1 MAQDRRSIRA
11 LAALLPA
18 GTLGLSVSLA
28 SADALAVPSLGSAPD
43 KPAELA
49 KRLQSIREMI
59 SDAAA
64 QAAREGG
71 SFVKVDP
78 EQQLAWWYNHGG
90 GWHNGGYGLPG
101 WHNGGGWGNGWHNA
115 GAGWHNGGYGL
126 PMGVWH
132 NGGPG
137 WHNGGYGLPY

>member
-1 MAQDRRSIRA
+1 MAQERRSVRA

-18 GTLGLSVSLA
+18 GTLGFSVSLA
-28 SADALAVPSLGSAPD
+28 SADATAASSSGAPPSKLT
-43 KPAELA
+43 EVA
-49 KRLQSIREMI
+49 KRLQSIRETI

-64 QAAREGG
+64 QAAKEGG

-101 WHNGGGWGNGWHNA
+101 WHNGGGWGNGWHN
-115 GAGWHNGGYGL
+115 GGYGWHNGGWGL
-126 PMGVWH
+126 PVWH
-132 NGGPG
+132 NSGPG
-137 WHNGGYGLPY
+137 WHNGGYGLP